1 MTNNKNNSSPELNDP
16 QGIDRSLL
24 EYLKPKSEDRYS
36 KLEAYCDLLTR
47 ATSVSYSTSVAV
59 GNLKLLPGQFVATIS
74 ELARK
79 WQWQRATVR
88 QFLTGL
94 ANLGHLT
101 MEQYSKSYVFSVS
114 QEQRLSLFVET
125 PSDILDFNA
134 LQFVRFIKGR
144 NTAGQVAQSYN
155 CYFNK
160 VMELAVMENDGG
172 RPARH
177 VLKQQNQ
184 VFDSLAKSILQVL
197 KIEKEM
203 PEELSD
209 SIGLL
214 FGKDHVW
221 DWQKVIEI
229 LGILAVA
236 IRENRKPGYMAE
248 TVSRYTKAE
257 VILLDCIFEYYVS
270 DPGSSYYD
278 DPPRP
283 DLSPVEDRTDDKPGG
298 TSSIENGTD

>member
-1 MTNNKNNSSPELNDP
+1 MTNNKNNSSSELNDP

-59 GNLKLLPGQFVATIS
+59 GNLKLLPGQFIATIS

-101 MEQYSKSYVFSVS
+101 MEQFSKSYVFSVS

-144 NTAGQVAQSYN
+144 NTA
-155 CYFNK
+155 
-160 VMELAVMENDGG
+160 E
-172 RPARH
+172 P
-177 VLKQQNQ
+177 
-184 VFDSLAKSILQVL
+184 
-197 KIEKEM
+197 
-203 PEELSD
+203 
-209 SIGLL
+209 
-214 FGKDHVW
+214 
-221 DWQKVIEI
+221 
-229 LGILAVA
+229 
-236 IRENRKPGYMAE
+236 
-248 TVSRYTKAE
+248 VSRYTKAE

-270 DPGSSYYD
+270 DPGTFYYD

>member
-47 ATSVSYSTSVAV
+47 ATSGTYSTSVVV
-59 GNLKLLPGQFVATIS
+59 GNLKLLPGQFIATIS

-101 MEQYSKSYVFSVS
+101 MEQFSKSYVFSVS

-144 NTAGQVAQSYN
+144 N
-155 CYFNK
+155 K
-160 VMELAVMENDGG
+160 VMELAVTENDGG

-177 VLKQQNQ
+177 VLKQQGQ
-184 VFDSLAKSILQVL
+184 VFDSLAKSIFQVL
-197 KIEKEM
+197 KMEKEM

-248 TVSRYTKAE
+248 PVSRYTKAE

-270 DPGSSYYD
+270 DPGTFYYD

>member
-47 ATSVSYSTSVAV
+47 ATSGTYSTSVVV
-59 GNLKLLPGQFVATIS
+59 GNLKLLPGQFIATIS

-101 MEQYSKSYVFSVS
+101 MEQFSKSYVFSVS

-160 VMELAVMENDGG
+160 VMELAVTENDGG

-177 VLKQQNQ
+177 VLKQQGQ
-184 VFDSLAKSILQVL
+184 VFDSLAKSIFQVL
-197 KIEKEM
+197 KMEKEM

-221 DWQKVIEI
+221 D
-229 LGILAVA
+229 
-236 IRENRKPGYMAE
+236 
-248 TVSRYTKAE
+248 
-257 VILLDCIFEYYVS
+257 
-270 DPGSSYYD
+270 
-278 DPPRP
+278 
-283 DLSPVEDRTDDKPGG
+283 LSL
-298 TSSIENGTD
+298 IHI

>member
-47 ATSVSYSTSVAV
+47 ATSGTYSTSVVV
-59 GNLKLLPGQFVATIS
+59 GNLKLLPGQFIATIS

-101 MEQYSKSYVFSVS
+101 MEQFSKSYVFSVS

-160 VMELAVMENDGG
+160 VMELAVTENDGG

-177 VLKQQNQ
+177 VLKQQGQ
-184 VFDSLAKSILQVL
+184 VFDSLAM
-197 KIEKEM
+197 EKEM

-236 IRENRKPGYMAE
+236 IRENRKPSYMAE
-248 TVSRYTKAE
+248 TVSSYTKAE
-257 VILLDCIFEYYVS
+257 IILLDSIFEYYVS
-270 DPGSSYYD
+270 DPESFYYD

-283 DLSPVEDRTDDKPGG
+283 DLSPVGDKTDYKPWG
-298 TSSIENGTD
+298 TSSVENGTD

>member
-1 MTNNKNNSSPELNDP
+1 MTNNKNNYASELNDP

-47 ATSVSYSTSVAV
+47 ATSGTYSTSVVV
-59 GNLKLLPGQFVATIS
+59 GNLKILPGQFVATIS

-94 ANLGHLT
+94 VNLGHLN

-114 QEQRLSLFVET
+114 QKQRLSLFVET

-160 VMELAVMENDGG
+160 VMELAVTENDGG

-177 VLKQQNQ
+177 VLKQQGQ
-184 VFDSLAKSILQVL
+184 VFDSLAKSIFQVL
-197 KIEKEM
+197 KMEKEM
-203 PEELSD
+203 PEEMTD
-209 SIGLL
+209 STGLL

-221 DWQKVIEI
+221 DWHKVIAT
-229 LGILAVA
+229 LGIRAAAL
-236 IRENRKPGYMAE
+236 RTNSKPSYMAE
-248 TVSRYTKAE
+248 VTSEYSKGE
-257 VILLDCIFEYYVS
+257 VILMDCIFEHY
-270 DPGSSYYD
+270 SSGVESTYYD
-278 DPPRP
+278 NPPFPSIRGHKQP
-283 DLSPVEDRTDDKPGG
+283 PTQTPSV
-298 TSSIENGTD
+298 SSSAENNDY

>member
-1 MTNNKNNSSPELNDP
+1 MTNNKNNSTTELNDP

-47 ATSVSYSTSVAV
+47 ATSGTYSTSVVV
-59 GNLKLLPGQFVATIS
+59 GNLKILPGQFVATIS

-94 ANLGHLT
+94 VNLGHLT
-101 MEQYSKSYVFSVS
+101 MEQFSKSYVFSVS

-134 LQFVRFIKGR
+134 LQFVRFLKGR
-144 NTAGQVAQSYN
+144 NTASQVAQSYN

-160 VMELAVMENDGG
+160 VMELAVIENDGG
-172 RPARH
+172 RPDSH
-177 VLKQQNQ
+177 VLKQQSH
-184 VFDSLAKSILQVL
+184 VFDSLAKSILQVF
-197 KIEKEM
+197 KMEREM
-203 PEELSD
+203 PEELMD

-214 FGKDHVW
+214 FGKDQVW
-221 DWQKVIEI
+221 DWQKVMDI
-229 LGILAVA
+229 LGILSVA

-270 DPGSSYYD
+270 DSGSSCYD
-278 DPPRP
+278 DPLRP
-283 DLSPVEDRTDDKPGG
+283 DLSPVENKTDDKPGG
-298 TSSIENGTD
+298 TSYVGNGAD

>member
-1 MTNNKNNSSPELNDP
+1 MTNNKNNYASELNDP

-36 KLEAYCDLLTR
+36 KLEVYCDLLTR
-47 ATSVSYSTSVAV
+47 ATSGTYSTSVVV
-59 GNLKLLPGQFVATIS
+59 GNLKILPGQFVATIS

-94 ANLGHLT
+94 VNLGHLN

-114 QEQRLSLFVET
+114 QKQRLSLFVET

-134 LQFVRFIKGR
+134 LQFVRFLKGR
-144 NTAGQVAQSYN
+144 NTSSQVAQSYN

-160 VMELAVMENDGG
+160 VMELAVTENDGG
-172 RPARH
+172 RPDCH
-177 VLKQQNQ
+177 VLKQQSL
-184 VFDSLAKSILQVL
+184 VFDSLVKSIFQIL
-197 KIEKEM
+197 KMEKEM
-203 PEELSD
+203 PEEMTD
-209 SIGLL
+209 STGLL

-221 DWQKVIEI
+221 DWQKVIDI
-229 LGILAVA
+229 LGILVVA
-236 IRENRKPGYMAE
+236 IRENRKPSYMVE
-248 TVSRYTKAE
+248 TVSCYTKAE
-257 VILLDCIFEYYVS
+257 IILLDSIFEYYVS
-270 DPGSSYYD
+270 DQGSFYYD

-283 DLSPVEDRTDDKPGG
+283 DLSPVGNKTDYKPGG
-298 TSSIENGTD
+298 TSSVENGTD

>member
-114 QEQRLSLFVET
+114 QEQRLSLFTSTTSLSCFMASSEIFPFLT
-125 PSDILDFNA
+125 TIPSRASLCWCPVADISMD
-134 LQFVRFIKGR
+134 
-144 NTAGQVAQSYN
+144 
-155 CYFNK
+155 
-160 VMELAVMENDGG
+160 
-172 RPARH
+172 
-177 VLKQQNQ
+177 
-184 VFDSLAKSILQVL
+184 
-197 KIEKEM
+197 
-203 PEELSD
+203 
-209 SIGLL
+209 
-214 FGKDHVW
+214 
-221 DWQKVIEI
+221 
-229 LGILAVA
+229 
-236 IRENRKPGYMAE
+236 
-248 TVSRYTKAE
+248 TVSRA
-257 VILLDCIFEYYVS
+257 
-270 DPGSSYYD
+270 
-278 DPPRP
+278 
-283 DLSPVEDRTDDKPGG
+283 
-298 TSSIENGTD
+298 